1 MGNQGRAA
9 ELSRASSS
17 PKTAAK
23 RQWFQMTRGLVQ
35 VTIASTDLKDEA
47 LAEVEEAFIGAG
59 LAQRKGQ
66 DRPPHCPDDSGQGC
80 QAGWPGH

>member
-47 LAEVEEAFIGAG
+47 LAAVE
-59 LAQRKGQ
+59 
-66 DRPPHCPDDSGQGC
+66 
-80 QAGWPGH
+80 

>member
-1 MGNQGRAA
+1 MSPHWSVLRMGNQGRAA

-59 LAQRKGQ
+59 LL
-66 DRPPHCPDDSGQGC
+66 
-80 QAGWPGH
+80 